1 MFCLEW
7 IWPVDVQEMVSNCF
21 VSIFFCYCVHLFS
34 FWLYWLVTQV
44 SVCMKFGATEA
55 TPDIYTYSPHSI
67 REAIKIIGCPQIL
80 RHKDGCKQST
90 VWLYIFSYSQF
101 FWITYS
107 CHTLTPT
114 TTATATT
121 VIYIY
126 IYIYRLS
133 SYFCFLHSEDGDWY
147 TRWNIG
153 RFSTDNVAKHSE
165 PKIHWCWWF
174 VTILVWGW
182 RLFSSVGSD

>member
-1 MFCLEW
+1 
-7 IWPVDVQEMVSNCF
+7 
-21 VSIFFCYCVHLFS
+21 
-34 FWLYWLVTQV
+34 
-44 SVCMKFGATEA
+44 MKFGATEA

-126 IYIYRLS
+126 IYIYIGSVLTSVFFTLKMVTDIHDEILEGFQQTMWLNIQNLR
-133 SYFCFLHSEDGDWY
+133 Y
-147 TRWNIG
+147 T
-153 RFSTDNVAKHSE
+153 DADD
-165 PKIHWCWWF
+165 
-174 VTILVWGW
+174 L
-182 RLFSSVGSD
+182 